1 MNATLEVLNDLEPL
15 VCDSDDMND
24 VLANLLEDA
33 FGKESSKGGNVVL
46 TAGEVN
52 RLLYIGYKAA
62 ELSQKL
68 RKTFYEK
75 IEAEPFQAM
84 QA

>member
-33 FGKESSKGGNVVL
+33 LRKSGHESIFL
-46 TAGEVN
+46 TAGEAN

-62 ELSQKL
+62 EFSQKL

-75 IEAEPFQAM
+75 FEAEPQAV
-84 QA
+84 QS